1 MICVNK
7 LSVEVAQWRSQRATK
22 GEAVVLDRQNV
33 ENSGKKGAAG
43 GISTFNKPHVMKI
56 CIVAGRGN

>member
-22 GEAVVLDRQNV
+22 GGGSRQNV
-33 ENSGKKGAAG
+33 ENSGKKGARGG
-43 GISTFNKPHVMKI
+43 GISTCNKPHVMKI